1 MEVMEPTSQG
11 YLAGHLLIATPQIQD
26 PRFSRTVVYL
36 CAHGPEGAMGLVV
49 NRRIGIA
56 PLPDLLEQLGIDA
69 LTEGR
74 DISLFFGGPV
84 ESERGFVLHSAE
96 YHQDSTL
103 QIDSNVAL
111 TASAEILRD
120 IAEGR
125 GPRKS
130 MVALGYAGWAP
141 GQLETEIRG
150 NGWLHASADELLIF
164 DEDLEA
170 KWEMALA
177 KIGVDWGMLSGEVGN
192 A

>member
-11 YLAGHLLIATPQIQD
+11 YLVGQLLIATPQIQD

-96 YHQDSTL
+96 YQQDSTL

-141 GQLETEIRG
+141 GQLETEIKG

-177 KIGVDWGMLSGEVGN
+177 KIGVDWGMLSSEVGN

>member
-1 MEVMEPTSQG
+1 MQVMEPTSQG
-11 YLAGHLLIATPQIQD
+11 YLAGQLLIATPQIQD
-26 PRFSRTVVYL
+26 PRFLRTVVYL
-36 CAHGPEGAMGLVV
+36 CAHGPEGAMGLVI

-69 LTEGR
+69 LTEGK

-96 YHQDSTL
+96 YQQDSTL
-103 QIDSNVAL
+103 RIDSNVAL

-141 GQLETEIRG
+141 GQLETEIKG

-164 DEDLEA
+164 DEDLEE

>member
-1 MEVMEPTSQG
+1 MESTSQG
-11 YLAGHLLIATPQIQD
+11 YLVGQLLIATPQIQD
-26 PRFSRTVVYL
+26 PRFSRTVVYV

-69 LTEGR
+69 LTEGK

-96 YHQDSTL
+96 YQQDSTL
-103 QIDSNVAL
+103 RIDSNVAL

-164 DEDLEA
+164 DEDLET

>member
-1 MEVMEPTSQG
+1 MEPTFQNLNG
-11 YLAGHLLIATPQIQD
+11 YLSGQLLIASPQIED

-49 NRRIGIA
+49 NRRIGIT
-56 PLPDLLEQLGIDA
+56 PLPDLLQQLGVNA
-69 LTEGR
+69 LTDDRE
-74 DISLFFGGPV
+74 ISLYFGGPV
-84 ESERGFVLHSAE
+84 ESERGFVLHSAD

-103 QIDSNVAL
+103 QISDDVAL

-141 GQLETEIRG
+141 GQLEIEIRS
-150 NGWLHASADELLIF
+150 NGWLHATADELLLF
-164 DEDLEA
+164 GGNLDT
-170 KWEMALA
+170 KWESAMA
-177 KIGVDWGMLSGEVGN
+177 KIGVDFSNLSSETGN

>member
-1 MEVMEPTSQG
+1 MEPNAQG
-11 YLAGHLLIATPQIQD
+11 YLAGQLLIATPQIQD
-26 PRFSRTVVYL
+26 PRFSRAVVYL

-49 NRRIGIA
+49 NRRLGLA
-56 PLPDLLEQLGIDA
+56 PLPDLLDQLGIDA
-69 LTEGR
+69 LTDGR
-74 DISLFFGGPV
+74 EISLYFGGPV
-84 ESERGFVLHSAE
+84 ESERGFVLHSAD

-103 QIDSNVAL
+103 QIDSHVAL

-130 MVALGYAGWAP
+130 MVALGYAGWGP
-141 GQLETEIRG
+141 GQLETEICG

-164 DEDLEA
+164 DEEMDT
-170 KWEMALA
+170 KWAAAMA
-177 KIGVDWGMLSGEVGN
+177 KIGVDCGNLSGETGN